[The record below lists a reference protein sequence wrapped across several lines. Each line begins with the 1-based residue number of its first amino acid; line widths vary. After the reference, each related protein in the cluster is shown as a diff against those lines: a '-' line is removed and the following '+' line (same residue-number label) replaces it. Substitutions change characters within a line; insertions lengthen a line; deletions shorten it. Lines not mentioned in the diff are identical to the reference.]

1 MFSTG
6 LSKEIV
12 YLSEKRIMAT
22 TLSVTSRSKQ
32 IGIILS
38 ASLAGFM
45 VLLDNNIINISLPEI
60 ASYFNISTTSV
71 IQIVIVYLLM
81 LTSTLIIFGKLADN
95 IGIKRIFI
103 SGFVVFTVSSL
114 LCGLSTSFVLLL
126 AARLLQALGGSML
139 FATAISLI
147 TRFIPADRRGW
158 AFGIF
163 SPVTSLGLLIGNPLG
178 GLITGMLN
186 WHWIFLVN
194 VPVGILAILFA
205 IRTIPGEVAKRPER
219 PTAKNF
225 DYFGSL
231 LSFAGVALL
240 VFFISRGRFI
250 GWTSPWTIGG
260 FILSAALI
268 LGFILWE
275 RKSKDPILDL
285 SIFQDRNFSFA
296 ILASVVGF
304 GLIAGSNVL
313 LPFYLINGLKID
325 VSHAGF
331 MMMTFPVVFSMVSPL
346 TGRLSDRV
354 LKVHLTMIGMALAT
368 LTCIAFSFLLPLLH
382 LGILFAYMVLLGIS
396 YALFI
401 TPNNNLVM
409 SLAQEERQSISSS
422 VFKLATNMG
431 QMLGLILMQM
441 IFTMNLPQTY
451 GKGGFALKSAP
462 VSEIISGFSWAFIG
476 GAAMS
481 LTAIFFS
488 LFIKEDKEK
497 IKEVSETSF
506 LG

>member
-1 MFSTG
+1 
-6 LSKEIV
+6 
-12 YLSEKRIMAT
+12 
-22 TLSVTSRSKQ
+22 
-32 IGIILS
+32 
-38 ASLAGFM
+38 M

-60 ASYFNISTTSV
+60 ASFFNISTTSV
-71 IQIVIVYLLM
+71 IQIVVIYLLM

-95 IGIKRIFI
+95 IGIKPIFI

-114 LCGLSTSFVLLL
+114 LCGLSPSFFLLL
-126 AARLLQALGGSML
+126 AARLFQALGGSML

-205 IRTIPGEVAKRPER
+205 IKTIPSDITRRPDRPAAKS
-219 PTAKNF
+219 F
-225 DYFGSL
+225 DYLGSL
-231 LSFAGVALL
+231 LSFTGVALL
-240 VFFISRGRFI
+240 VFFISRGRSI
-250 GWTSPWTIGG
+250 GWNSPWTIGG

-268 LGFILWE
+268 LSFILWE
-275 RKSKDPILDL
+275 RRSKDPILDL
-285 SIFQDRNFSFA
+285 FIFRDRNFSFA
-296 ILASVVGF
+296 ILASLAGF
-304 GLIAGSNVL
+304 GLMAGSNVL

-331 MMMTFPVVFSMVSPL
+331 IMMTFPVVFSMISPV

-354 LKVHLTMIGMALAT
+354 LKVHLTVIGMALAA

-409 SLAQEERQSISSS
+409 SLAKEDKQSISSS

-431 QMLGLILMQM
+431 QMLGLIIMQL
-441 IFTMNLPQTY
+441 IFTMNLPQTH
-451 GKGGFALKSAP
+451 GKGGFALKSAS
-462 VSEIISGFSWAFIG
+462 VSEMISGFSWAFIA
-476 GAAMS
+476 GAAMC
-481 LTAIFFS
+481 LTAVFFS
-488 LFIKEDKEK
+488 LFIREDKEK
-497 IKEVSETSF
+497 IKEFSERSI